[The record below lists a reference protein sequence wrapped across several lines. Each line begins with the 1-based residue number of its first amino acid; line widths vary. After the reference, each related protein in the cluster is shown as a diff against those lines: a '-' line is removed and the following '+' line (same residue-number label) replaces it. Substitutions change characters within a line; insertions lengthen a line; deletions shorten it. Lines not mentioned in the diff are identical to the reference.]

1 MEPWRV
7 GRPTV
12 ADSHHLDEKPDP
24 NPIII
29 DCHNN
34 PSNFEYLYLWSTVF
48 PDITPQKSLK
58 MLTCYNYLN

>member
-29 DCHNN
+29 VITIRLILNIYIYGP
-34 PSNFEYLYLWSTVF
+34 PSSQT
-48 PDITPQKSLK
+48 
-58 MLTCYNYLN
+58 